1 MSYTNQLRFLVW
13 MKDAV
18 AAGSQVIIATHSPVI
33 LSFPDAEILV
43 IDDGRLIPTDYEDC
57 YIYRDMLSFIMNRN
71 MIINEL
77 FR

>member
-1 MSYTNQLRFLVW
+1 MQWLL
-13 MKDAV
+13 A
-18 AAGSQVIIATHSPVI
+18 
-33 LSFPDAEILV
+33 
-43 IDDGRLIPTDYEDC
+43 PTDYEDC